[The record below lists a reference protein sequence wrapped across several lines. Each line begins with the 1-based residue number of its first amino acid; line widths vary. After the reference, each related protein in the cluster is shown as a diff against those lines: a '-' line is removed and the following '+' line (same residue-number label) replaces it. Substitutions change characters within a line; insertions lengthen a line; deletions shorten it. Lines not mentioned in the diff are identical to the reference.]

1 MSIPVYGLSGIDG
14 IEDFNDIYS
23 ALGDITLGANNH
35 ARPNI
40 TGKSFNQYAAGIK
53 NTTYRNAVIESHR
66 DEISALN
73 GVFDVSWQK
82 IRSGQASHDDFVN
95 LKKVKILLTLN
106 NTDYHGYRLAQI
118 ILPYAVDIDES
129 TGAYFFPSYELAQA
143 AAQSEER
150 IINYL
155 QMPTATELGFEQELG
170 SIKSWLKK
178 VGKVTGKALKA
189 VGKAVVNSVVIPVK
203 ATVQATKAGVNVIKA
218 GVQAVTGNTS
228 AAKDSLKQ
236 ALQNVKS
243 SIVDPVKT
251 SYNDTVNVV
260 KTNIIEPT
268 KLAVE
273 TTRDIFKATVQ
284 IAGKVFKVLFLKINP
299 LTVLTRNA
307 LRGLI
312 SLNFIGMATRL
323 SIGLLTE
330 AQAAQLGYDKTA
342 WQSAVKAVERT
353 KKLYQKMGGNTSKL
367 LTSIRNGAN
376 KKPVFA
382 KDIRPDTKINF
393 ANNETEESSLAMEP
407 ATTAA
412 LITLCSS
419 FISIIWSWIQ
429 HVVTKKEA
437 EKAEAKAQ
445 EQAAAQQAKA
455 DEQRAYMEATFAHN
469 NQGEYFTDE
478 EGNLLTWE
486 QYNALKGNAGS
497 ATTDDKK
504 KKILIAAAGIAL
516 IGGII
521 LFSSNNKAKK

>member
-14 IEDFNDIYS
+14 IEEIEDIYS
-23 ALGDITLGANNH
+23 ALGDISLGANRY
-35 ARPNI
+35 ARPKN
-40 TGKSFNQYAAGIK
+40 TGRSFNQYAAGIK
-53 NTTYRNAVIESHR
+53 DKRYRDAVIASHR
-66 DEISALN
+66 DEISTLN
-73 GVFDVSWQK
+73 GVFDVSWQR
-82 IRSGQASHDDFVN
+82 IRSGAASQDDFVN

-118 ILPYAVDIDES
+118 ILPYAVDIDAT
-129 TGAYFFPSYELAQA
+129 TGAYLFPSYELAQA
-143 AAQSEER
+143 AAESEER

-155 QMPTATELGFEQELG
+155 NMPTATELGFEQELG

-178 VGKVTGKALKA
+178 VGKVTGNALKA

-218 GVQAVTGNTS
+218 GVQAVTGNS
-228 AAKDSLKQ
+228 SGAKDSLKK

-260 KTNIIEPT
+260 KTNIVEPT

-273 TTRDIFKATVQ
+273 TTRDIFKTTVQ

-330 AQAAQLGYDKTA
+330 AAAAQLGYDKTA

-376 KKPVFA
+376 KRPVFA
-382 KDIRPDTKINF
+382 KDIRPDSKINF
-393 ANNETEESSLAMEP
+393 ANNETEESSLAVEP

-445 EQAAAQQAKA
+445 EQAATMQAKA

-478 EGNLLTWE
+478 EGNLLTWD